1 MMKIKSVNAKKKKIK
16 VLVYFNQ
23 KNTIVE
29 VGKLNTVQYIK

>member
-1 MMKIKSVNAKKKKIK
+1 MQKKKNQSFS
-16 VLVYFNQ
+16 LFQQ